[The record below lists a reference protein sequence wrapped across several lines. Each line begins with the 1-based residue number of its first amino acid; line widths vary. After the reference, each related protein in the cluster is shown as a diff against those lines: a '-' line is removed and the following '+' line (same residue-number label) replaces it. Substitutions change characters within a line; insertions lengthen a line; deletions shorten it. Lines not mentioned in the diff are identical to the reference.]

1 MRLTILGSGD
11 AFSSGGRLP
20 SCYIL
25 DHGDR
30 RVLVDCSPAVLPA
43 LKRARISPNS
53 FSHIFV
59 SHLHGD
65 HIGGLP
71 FLLLD
76 AIFPSQRLEPLILVG
91 PPGLEAR
98 FRLACEVLY
107 PRSLAI
113 ERRFDLNFIELDREI
128 SRDIDGLR
136 VTPFEVDHYSG
147 SPSYALRFE
156 TDGKVFAFSG
166 DAGWSD
172 NVIRAGKGADLYLIE
187 CYQYDFRLSMHLDY
201 LTIAQHFDAIGA
213 GKLVLTH
220 MSEAMLARH
229 DDVDKTRCVLAD
241 DGMVIDF

>member
-1 MRLTILGSGD
+1 MQP
-11 AFSSGGRLP
+11 GGLA
-20 SCYIL
+20 
-25 DHGDR
+25 
-30 RVLVDCSPAVLPA
+30 RVEAGPDF
-43 LKRARISPNS
+43 PNS

-147 SPSYALRFE
+147 SPSYALRFRPME
-156 TDGKVFAFSG
+156 KSLPFPATRDGPTMSFAP
-166 DAGWSD
+166 
-172 NVIRAGKGADLYLIE
+172 
-187 CYQYDFRLSMHLDY
+187 
-201 LTIAQHFDAIGA
+201 
-213 GKLVLTH
+213 
-220 MSEAMLARH
+220 AR
-229 DDVDKTRCVLAD
+229 VPTF
-241 DGMVIDF
+241 I